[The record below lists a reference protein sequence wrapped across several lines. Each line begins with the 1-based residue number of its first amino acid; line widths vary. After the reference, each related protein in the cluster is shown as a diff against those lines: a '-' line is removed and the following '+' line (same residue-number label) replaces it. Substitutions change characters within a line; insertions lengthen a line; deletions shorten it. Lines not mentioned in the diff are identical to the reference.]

1 MRRLLGSAVA
11 LAMAVNL
18 VAGCGGG
25 DKAFPTGEWTA
36 TNEEFGVVAMD
47 YRSDGKWLFS
57 IEGDLIGTGTFSTDG
72 STIKFETDSICS
84 AEGAEQGT
92 YTWTDE
98 NDQLT
103 LTKKADTCEFRLGV
117 LDGAVWTQAK

>member
-1 MRRLLGSAVA
+1 MGVPGTLNAVRQIGDSA
-11 LAMAVNL
+11 
-18 VAGCGGG
+18 
-25 DKAFPTGEWTA
+25 ETA
-36 TNEEFGVVAMD
+36 STQPP
-47 YRSDGKWLFS
+47 SP
-57 IEGDLIGTGTFSTDG
+57 EGDPIGTGTFSTDG

-103 LTKKADTCEFRLGV
+103 LTKKADQCEFRLGV
-117 LDGAVWTQAK
+117 LDAAVWTQVK